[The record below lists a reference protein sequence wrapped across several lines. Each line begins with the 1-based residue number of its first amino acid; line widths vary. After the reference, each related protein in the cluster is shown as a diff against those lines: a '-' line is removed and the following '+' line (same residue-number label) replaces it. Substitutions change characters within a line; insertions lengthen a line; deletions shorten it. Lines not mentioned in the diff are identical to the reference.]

1 MKIKNRRGFAA
12 GIITFL
18 LGMASIIFYV
28 ISKEQRFFISSILLI
43 VFSLTNFNYAFT
55 KKGILEELEDTADE
69 RDLYLTMRTSHV
81 LLKITNYVLCTFTF
95 LFLIAYSAWKASSL
109 LIISMTLCAV
119 TVFIFIA
126 FLCINIY
133 YEKNE

>member
-43 VFSLTNFNYAFT
+43 EFSLTNLNNAFT

-69 RDLYLTMRTSHV
+69 RDLYLTMRTSHL

-95 LFLIAYSAWKASSL
+95 LFLIAYSAWKASSF

-133 YEKNE
+133 FEKNE

>member
-43 VFSLTNFNYAFT
+43 VFSLTNLNNAFT

-69 RDLYLTMRTSHV
+69 RDLYVTMRTSHV

-95 LFLIAYSAWKASSL
+95 LFLIAYSAWKASSF

-133 YEKNE
+133 FEKNE

>member
-28 ISKEQRFFISSILLI
+28 ISKEPRFFISSILLI
-43 VFSLTNFNYAFT
+43 VFSLTNLNNAFT

-69 RDLYLTMRTSHV
+69 RDLYLTMRTSHL

-95 LFLIAYSAWKASSL
+95 LFLIAYSAWKASSF

-133 YEKNE
+133 FEKNE

>member
-1 MKIKNRRGFAA
+1 MKIRNRRGFAA

-43 VFSLTNFNYAFT
+43 VFSLTNLNNAFT

>member
-43 VFSLTNFNYAFT
+43 VFSLTNLNNAFT

-69 RDLYLTMRTSHV
+69 RDLYVAMRTSHV

-95 LFLIAYSAWKASSL
+95 LFLIAYSAWKASSF

-133 YEKNE
+133 FEKNE

>member
-55 KKGILEELEDTADE
+55 KKGILEELEVTADE

>member
-43 VFSLTNFNYAFT
+43 VFSLTNLNNAFT

-69 RDLYLTMRTSHV
+69 RDLYVTMRTSHV

-95 LFLIAYSAWKASSL
+95 LFLIAYSTWKASSF

-133 YEKNE
+133 FEKNE

>member
-43 VFSLTNFNYAFT
+43 VFSLTNLNNAFT

-69 RDLYLTMRTSHV
+69 RDQYLTMRTSHL

-95 LFLIAYSAWKASSL
+95 LFLIAYSAWKASSF

-133 YEKNE
+133 FEKNE

>member
-43 VFSLTNFNYAFT
+43 VFSLTNLYNAFT

-81 LLKITNYVLCTFTF
+81 LLKITNYVLYTFTF

>member
-43 VFSLTNFNYAFT
+43 VFSLTNLNNAFT

-69 RDLYLTMRTSHV
+69 RDLYLTMRTSHL

-95 LFLIAYSAWKASSL
+95 LFLIAYSAWKASSF

-133 YEKNE
+133 FEKNE

>member
-1 MKIKNRRGFAA
+1 MRIKNRRGFAA

-43 VFSLTNFNYAFT
+43 VFSLTNLNNAFT

-95 LFLIAYSAWKASSL
+95 LFLIAYSAWKASSF

-133 YEKNE
+133 FEKNE

>member
-43 VFSLTNFNYAFT
+43 VFSLTNLNNAFT

-69 RDLYLTMRTSHV
+69 RDLYLTMRTGHV

-95 LFLIAYSAWKASSL
+95 LFLIAYSAWKASSF

-133 YEKNE
+133 FEKNE

>member
-43 VFSLTNFNYAFT
+43 VFSLTNLNNAFT

-69 RDLYLTMRTSHV
+69 RDLYLTMRTSHL

-95 LFLIAYSAWKASSL
+95 LFLIAYSALKASSF

-133 YEKNE
+133 FEKNE